1 MNEYQGVN
9 KKEMVVL
16 IPISEID
23 DFPNH
28 PFQVKDDEKMEQLV
42 HSIRMNGVLNPLIVR
57 KKTDGRFE
65 IVAGHR
71 RKRACAILGLQMIPA
86 IEREMNRDDAI
97 IEMVDSNIQR
107 ETILPSEK
115 ARAYKMKLE
124 AMKRQGFR
132 TDLTFCPPGT
142 KLNTAKDI
150 AEQSNESERQIY
162 RYVRLTELVPEL
174 LDYVD
179 AGKLALRP
187 AVELSYLQE
196 EEQRALVE
204 TIESEDCFP
213 SHAQTIRMKQLSRD
227 GKLDMDAIFDIMT
240 EQKGNQKEKIKIP
253 MEKLEKYFPRG
264 TPPKRVEDT
273 IIKALEF
280 YRKRQRESREAR

>member
-28 PFQVKDDEKMEQLV
+28 PFQVKDNEEMEQLV

-71 RKRACAILGLQMIPA
+71 RKRACAILGLQILPA
-86 IEREMNRDDAI
+86 IEREMNRDEAI

-124 AMKRQGFR
+124 AMKRQGLR
-132 TDLTFCPPGT
+132 TDLTFCPTGT

-213 SHAQTIRMKQLSRD
+213 SHAQTIRMKQLSRE
-227 GKLDMDAIFDIMT
+227 GKLDMDAIFNIMT

-264 TPPKRVEDT
+264 TPPKRMEDT

>member
-1 MNEYQGVN
+1 MNESQGVS
-9 KKEMVVL
+9 KKEKVVL

-71 RKRACAILGLQMIPA
+71 RKRACVILGLQILPV

-124 AMKRQGFR
+124 AMKRQGLR
-132 TDLTFCPPGT
+132 TDLTFCPTGT

-213 SHAQTIRMKQLSRD
+213 SHAQTIRMKQLSRE
-227 GKLDMDAIFDIMT
+227 GKLDMDAIFNIMT

>member
-1 MNEYQGVN
+1 MNECQGVN
-9 KKEMVVL
+9 KKEKVVL
-16 IPISEID
+16 IPISKID

-28 PFQVKDDEKMEQLV
+28 PFQIKDDEEMEQLV
-42 HSIRMNGVLNPLIVR
+42 HSIRMNGVLTPLIVR

-71 RKRACAILGLQMIPA
+71 RKRACAILGLQMLPA
-86 IEREMNRDDAI
+86 IEREMNRDEAI

-124 AMKRQGFR
+124 AMKRQGLR
-132 TDLTFCPPGT
+132 TDLTFCPTGK
-142 KLNTAKDI
+142 KLNTAKNI

-162 RYVRLTELVPEL
+162 RYIRLTELVPEL

-240 EQKGNQKEKIKIP
+240 EEKGNQKEKIKIP